1 LLTERD
7 PIYEDFMPKAL
18 VTGAYVPAP
27 DPLVVGKGLE
37 SVQEAVDLINK
48 GVLVRKLVVP
58 L

>member
-1 LLTERD
+1 
-7 PIYEDFMPKAL
+7 MPKAL